1 MGGKGK
7 ELLFIIFFFRR
18 RVIYPKV
25 RSFTRGV
32 NQRSAPPLTIKHSF
46 PKLVLN
52 SFTNFEKI
60 QVVYST
66 FYEKM
71 PCHHLYQLA
80 VGDGL
85 EGENV
90 FNNYMLGQVL
100 YSYDTLCQSQ
110 LHAKRQT

>member
-1 MGGKGK
+1 MDICLGRVPIQSTMKGKGK
-7 ELLFIIFFFRR
+7 GTVTYFFFRR
-18 RVIYPKV
+18 RVIYSKV
-25 RSFTRGV
+25 RNFTSEV
-32 NQRSAPPLTIKHSF
+32 NQRSAPPVMIKHSF

-66 FYEKM
+66 FSEKM
-71 PCHHLYQLA
+71 SCCHLHQLA

-90 FNNYMLGQVL
+90 FNN
-100 YSYDTLCQSQ
+100 
-110 LHAKRQT
+110 